1 MPGVPLSPEQEWSL
15 VAAGLV
21 AHADGVLEVGE
32 WDQVL
37 WLLDERLEAQ
47 EAGRWLD
54 LLADRDKLR
63 DHLDTLAP
71 PPPLFAEGI
80 LDKAWR
86 MALAD
91 GHGSDTEERLHDEI
105 ATKLGVDLDEVAEWR
120 TAWTQ
125 RAGKRAELIAGFA
138 ALIARAD
145 ETVTNDE
152 RLQFDELLERLPLSP
167 ERRKALAARLDDPP
181 PLMELVG
188 GMTAL
193 PPEDRTLALLGL
205 VPIVR
210 ADERGDRAR
219 TQFLDL
225 AERVAIGRED
235 AERMLDR

>member
-1 MPGVPLSPEQEWSL
+1 MPVSPEQEWSL
-15 VAAGLV
+15 VAAGLI

-37 WLLDERLEAQ
+37 WLLDERLGVE

-63 DHLDTLAP
+63 AHLDNLAP
-71 PPPLFAEGI
+71 PPQFLAESI

-91 GHGSDTEERLHDEI
+91 GRVTETEERAHDEL
-105 ATKLGVDLDEVAEWR
+105 ATRLGVELDDVEKWR
-120 TAWTQ
+120 TQWTA
-125 RAGKRAELIAGFA
+125 RAGKRAEVIAGFA

-145 ETVTNDE
+145 ETVTSEE
-152 RLQFDELLERLPLSP
+152 RMQFEELLERLPLPP
-167 ERRKALAARLDDPP
+167 ERRKQLAARLDDPP
-181 PLMELVG
+181 PLMEVVG

-193 PPEDRTLALLGL
+193 PPEDRVLALLGL

-210 ADERGDRAR
+210 ADDRSDRAR
-219 TQFLDL
+219 DQFLDL
-225 AERVAIGRED
+225 AQQVAVARED
-235 AERMLDR
+235 AEKMLDR

>member
-1 MPGVPLSPEQEWSL
+1 MPLSPEQEWSL

-21 AHADGVLEVGE
+21 AHADGILEVGE

-37 WLLDERLEAQ
+37 WLLDERLGAT

-63 DHLDTLAP
+63 EHVDKLAP
-71 PPPLFAEGI
+71 PPPLFTESI
-80 LDKAWR
+80 LEKAWR

-91 GHGSDTEERLHDEI
+91 GKGSDAEERVHDEI
-105 ATKLGVDLDEVAEWR
+105 ASKLGADLDDVLRWR
-120 TAWTQ
+120 KDWTA
-125 RAGKRAELIAGFA
+125 RAAKRAELIAGFA

-152 RLQFDELLERLPLSP
+152 RLQFDELLDRLPLP
-167 ERRKALAARLDDPP
+167 PDRRKALAARLEDPP

-193 PPEDRTLALLGL
+193 PPEDRVLALLGL

-210 ADERGDRAR
+210 ADDRGDNAR
-219 TQFLDL
+219 NQFFDL
-225 AERVAIGRED
+225 AERVAIQRED
-235 AERMLDR
+235 AEKMLDR